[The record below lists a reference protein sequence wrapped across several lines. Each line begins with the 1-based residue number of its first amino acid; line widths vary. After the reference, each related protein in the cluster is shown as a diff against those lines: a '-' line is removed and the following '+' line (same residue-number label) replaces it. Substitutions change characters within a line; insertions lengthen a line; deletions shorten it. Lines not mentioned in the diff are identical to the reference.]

1 MTDTQKLLHTI
12 DNQITALY
20 KAYQD
25 NKITLDE
32 LMNEL
37 SIIERISLTIQKIEK
52 DITKSIKDGLELT
65 DEFQVGQRKYYYK
78 DTTASVFDTKKAK
91 STLESLDYNLE
102 DFTTLQFR
110 KKLTY
115 EL

>member
-1 MTDTQKLLHTI
+1 MTDTTKLLQAV
-12 DNQITALY
+12 DNQLTALY

-32 LMNEL
+32 LMSEL
-37 SIIERISLTIQKIEK
+37 SIIERISLTIQRVEK
-52 DITKSIKDGLELT
+52 DINKSIKDGLELT
-65 DEFQVGQRKYYYK
+65 DEFTVGQRKYYYK
-78 DTTASVFDTKKAK
+78 ESTASVFDTKKAK
-91 STLESLDYNLE
+91 STLESLEYNLD
-102 DFTTLQFR
+102 DFSTLQFR